1 MLENKKVGKRYTKQF
16 MLHLVM
22 VTLMVFGGM
31 APTVSAIG
39 EAQSSLSSET
49 IEPVET
55 ELKADTESSD
65 GVESDVKQEI
75 VQEEPI
81 SKEELEPV
89 EKMDDQTS
97 VEKEQPK
104 EVALQKQNLTI
115 LGTTDVHGNLWD
127 WSYEDSAQK
136 NVGLAKVSTFVQ
148 EHANK
153 IQTHY

>member
-39 EAQSSLSSET
+39 EAQTATSSET
-49 IEPVET
+49 NEPVEK
-55 ELKADTESSD
+55 ELKADTEVPSA
-65 GVESDVKQEI
+65 VESDAKKEVVK
-75 VQEEPI
+75 EEPFL
-81 SKEELEPV
+81 KEELEPSVSKDVHAPVV
-89 EKMDDQTS
+89 E
-97 VEKEQPK
+97 EQPK
-104 EVALQKQNLTI
+104 EVETQKQTLTI

-136 NVGLAKVSTFVQ
+136 M
-148 EHANK
+148 
-153 IQTHY
+153 